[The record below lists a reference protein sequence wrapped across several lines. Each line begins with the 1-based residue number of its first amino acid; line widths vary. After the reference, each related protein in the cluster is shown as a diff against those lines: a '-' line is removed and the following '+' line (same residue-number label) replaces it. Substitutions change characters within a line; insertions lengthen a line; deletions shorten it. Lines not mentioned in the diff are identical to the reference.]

1 MLEALSP
8 GEREIFLE
16 LMAKMTRPPL
26 SSAEQEDGASQ
37 SIALTVGNNVR

>member
-16 LMAKMTRPPL
+16 LMAKMTQPRQ
-26 SSAEQEDGASQ
+26 SSVE
-37 SIALTVGNNVR
+37 N